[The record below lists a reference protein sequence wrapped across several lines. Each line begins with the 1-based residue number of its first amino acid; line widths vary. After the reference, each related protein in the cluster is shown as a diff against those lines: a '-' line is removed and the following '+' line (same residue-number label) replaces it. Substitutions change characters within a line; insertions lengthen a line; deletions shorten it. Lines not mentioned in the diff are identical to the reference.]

1 MKRYLALGA
10 FFIGLLCVSCHKNIE
25 QISPP
30 PPPPPPIKID
40 AKTILNVSYGSDP
53 LQQMDV
59 YLPADRS
66 ASSTKVIV
74 LIHGGSWESG
84 DKTELTEF
92 VDTLQRRQPDY
103 AIFNINY
110 RLSINGSN
118 VFPTQENDTKAALQ
132 FITDNAANYIISKK
146 VVLLGVSAG
155 GQLALLQAFKYTS
168 PVVPKAVISFYG
180 PTDLT
185 EMYNNPTDAL
195 IPPALAEIVGKT
207 PSQDAAIYT
216 SSSPVNFVSSSSP
229 PTIFFHGGLDSLVDV
244 SQAVALHTKLQS
256 AGVINQ
262 YVYYKDEGHGWL
274 GPTLSDSFDKIQ
286 AFLSANVK

>member
-1 MKRYLALGA
+1 MKIYLALGA
-10 FFIGLLCVSCHKNIE
+10 LFIGLLCVSCRKNIE
-25 QISPP
+25 QVPP
-30 PPPPPPIKID
+30 PPPPVKID
-40 AKTILNVSYGSDP
+40 AKTILNVSYGSDA

-110 RLSINGSN
+110 RLSINGKN
-118 VFPTQENDTKAALQ
+118 VFPTQENDIKTALQ
-132 FITDNAANYIISKK
+132 FIIDKAGNYLISKK

-155 GQLALLQAFKYTS
+155 GQLALLQAYKYDL

-185 EMYNNPTDAL
+185 DMYNNPSDAL

-207 PSQDAAIYT
+207 PTQDPAIYKN
-216 SSSPVNFVSSSSP
+216 SSPVNFVSTTSP
-229 PTIFFHGGLDSLVDV
+229 PTIFFQGGMDSLVKK
-244 SQAVALHTKLQS
+244 SQAISLQAKLQS

-262 YVYYKDEGHGWL
+262 YVFYPNEGHGWL
-274 GPTLSDSFDKIQ
+274 GPNLFDSFNKIQ
-286 AFLSANVK
+286 SFLSANVK

>member
-1 MKRYLALGA
+1 MKIYLALGA
-10 FFIGLLCVSCHKNIE
+10 LFIGLLCVSCRKNIE
-25 QISPP
+25 QVPP
-30 PPPPPPIKID
+30 PPPPVKID
-40 AKTILNVSYGSDP
+40 AKTILNVSYGSDA

-84 DKTELTEF
+84 DKSELTAF

-110 RLSINGSN
+110 RLSINGNN
-118 VFPTQENDTKAALQ
+118 VFPTQENDIKTALQ
-132 FITDNAANYIISKK
+132 YIIDKAGNYLISKK

-155 GQLALLQAFKYTS
+155 GQLALLQAYKYDL

-185 EMYNNPTDAL
+185 DMYNNPSDAL

-207 PSQDAAIYT
+207 PTQDPAIYKN
-216 SSSPVNFVSSSSP
+216 SSPVNFVSTTSP
-229 PTIFFHGGLDSLVDV
+229 PTIFFQGGMDSLVKK
-244 SQAVALHTKLQS
+244 SQAISLQAKLQS

-262 YVYYKDEGHGWL
+262 YVFYPNEGHGWL
-274 GPTLSDSFDKIQ
+274 GPNLFDSFNKIQ
-286 AFLSANVK
+286 SFLSANVK